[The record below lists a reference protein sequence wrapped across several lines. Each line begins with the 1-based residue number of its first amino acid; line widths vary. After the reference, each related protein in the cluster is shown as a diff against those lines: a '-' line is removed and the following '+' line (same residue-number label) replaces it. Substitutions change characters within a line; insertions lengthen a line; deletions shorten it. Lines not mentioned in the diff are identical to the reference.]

1 MTQRAWPVSR
11 RRTLLGSAALASLPS
26 ACRSF
31 RRPAPPDPIRIGL
44 LLAKTGQIA
53 PQTEYLAQ
61 GTYLALEQRN
71 NMIGGRPAELVWLDE
86 PSPQAA
92 TQNMQKLV
100 QENKVCA
107 ILGGSLSSNALAEE
121 ATAAELKIPMVI
133 DNAAATEIT
142 GKNCNRYTF
151 RLNTPVLVQSRMLAP
166 YALKNGKRWYFITAS
181 FAFGQDILRTSRQLL
196 KDAGGTEVGIDEVP
210 LNTADYSSFILK
222 IRQAKP
228 DVVLGGLSA
237 GDLSTFLKQ
246 WNELGMKGKI
256 PFVEIAIGDTDIW
269 AVGPEAAT
277 GVFTSLW
284 WYKNPNNPP
293 EEKAFAEAYE
303 KKYTARPPTRPGWA
317 GSPPNRCSKR
327 SRPRNPPR
335 PMPIIEA
342 LENWKFGSGRREI
355 QIPQV
360 RPPDAAAQPGGA
372 GQGQDHR
379 QMGLFRCKSVPAGKP
394 RRARK
399 GLRHAGRSRLQNDL
413 SDRLARCRRSREA
426 SFNGKSSRCSIRNY
440 SSPKS
445 RAASCS
451 AGFTC

>member
-1 MTQRAWPVSR
+1 MSR
-11 RRTLLGSAALASLPS
+11 RQTLLGAASMASAPLAAVPLSMPFI
-26 ACRSF
+26 AK
-31 RRPAPPDPIRIGL
+31 AGAADPIRIGL

-86 PSPQAA
+86 PSPQGA

-121 ATAAELKIPMVI
+121 ATAAELKIPLVI

-142 GKNCNRYTF
+142 GKNCNRYSF

-181 FAFGQDILRTSRQLL
+181 FAFGQDILRTNRALL
-196 KDAGGTEVGIDEVP
+196 KEAGGTEAGIDEVP

-269 AVGPEAAT
+269 AVGPDAAT

-303 KKYTARPPTRPGWA
+303 KKHNRPAADKAWMGWITAKSLFESIENAKSTEA
-317 GSPPNRCSKR
+317 
-327 SRPRNPPR
+327 
-335 PMPIIEA
+335 MPIIEA
-342 LENWKFGSGRREI
+342 LENWKFE
-355 QIPQV
+355 
-360 RPPDAAAQPGGA
+360 
-372 GQGQDHR
+372 
-379 QMGLFRCKSVPAGKP
+379 
-394 RRARK
+394 
-399 GLRHAGRSRLQNDL
+399 
-413 SDRLARCRRSREA
+413 
-426 SFNGKSSRCSIRNY
+426 
-440 SSPKS
+440 
-445 RAASCS
+445 S
-451 AGFTC
+451 AGVRYNYRKWDHQMQLRNLVVQVKDKITDKWDYFDVKASLPEDPADLDKVFGTPEEVGCKMI

>member
-1 MTQRAWPVSR
+1 MTSHPVSGLVSR
-11 RRTLLGSAALASLPS
+11 RDTILGSATLSMPFITGAA
-26 ACRSF
+26 A
-31 RRPAPPDPIRIGL
+31 ADPIRIGL

-61 GTYLALEQRN
+61 GTYLALEERN

-121 ATAAELKIPMVI
+121 ATAAELKIPLVI
-133 DNAAATEIT
+133 DNAAATDIT

-166 YALKNGKRWYFITAS
+166 YAMTYGKRGYFITAA
-181 FAFGQDILRTSRQLL
+181 FAFGQDILRSSRALL
-196 KDAGGTEVGIDEVP
+196 KDAGGTEAGIDEVP

-256 PFVEIAIGDTDIW
+256 PFCEIAIGDTDIW
-269 AVGPEAAT
+269 SVGPEAAT

-303 KKYTARPPTRPGWA
+303 KKHNRPAADKAWMGWITARSLFDSIEAAKSTET
-317 GSPPNRCSKR
+317 
-327 SRPRNPPR
+327 
-335 PMPIIEA
+335 MPIIEA
-342 LENWKFGSGRREI
+342 LESWKFSS
-355 QIPQV
+355 
-360 RPPDAAAQPGGA
+360 A
-372 GQGQDHR
+372 GVEY
-379 QMGLFRCKSVPAGKP
+379 KY
-394 RRARK
+394 
-399 GLRHAGRSRLQNDL
+399 
-413 SDRLARCRRSREA
+413 RRSDHQMELRNLVVQVKDKITDKWDY
-426 SFNGKSSRCSIRNY
+426 SDVKSAL
-440 SSPKS
+440 PKTP
-445 RAASCS
+445 ADLDKVFGTPEEVGCKM
-451 AGFTC
+451 G